1 MRSISMLFEGLD
13 RYRDEHHLPGSSRM
27 LSMALALEKMRTVA
41 SGCSFAKVCARAI
54 RAAFQAGNTGDG
66 GGWGFAGVDIGEWAD
81 KPRVEIVGD
90 EEREVGWTHRKDT
103 DPYAARRR
111 A

>member
-1 MRSISMLFEGLD
+1 MRSISRFLEG
-13 RYRDEHHLPGSSRM
+13 RNWYTDENHLPGSSRM
-27 LSMALALEKMRTVA
+27 LSMTLALEKMRTVA
-41 SGCSFAKVCARAI
+41 SGCSFAKVCARAR

-66 GGWGFAGVDIGEWAD
+66 GGWGFAGGDIGEWAD

-90 EEREVGWTHRKDT
+90 EGREVGWTHRKDT